1 MVAKASTKA
10 GEFFCFHCGKQVS
23 QEDYGC
29 RGCGSDFDRIV
40 KAFRCPRCAR
50 ILPVG
55 AVVCPACGLG
65 FKIRNVS
72 GTKQLTHD
80 EELLVELI
88 DWGKQ
93 PGAPSTG
100 STSSSDPVKENHLSE
115 AIKRTDGS
123 PLQDDVL
130 KSPSEQ
136 ISSEERD
143 ITNANSFAENSA
155 CDGVPEVYHT
165 QETGIDEIHS
175 SESTMRH
182 DRSDDSELNT
192 VRSIDGRVKSYER
205 TGPADRADSGYP
217 DISQQPRR
225 PVVGNQVPNSVPMPP
240 QDNSIIHSEGRRE
253 GLSNQVLRKM
263 LEERGREVSVLKGR
277 EDEIARREAHL
288 ERRIRDYATK
298 RRELDNLRKQS
309 ISDEHIPHQDYHAG
323 ESIDPPDFP
332 SDLAVDDR
340 DSWLKEQTRIKTELI
355 EIRNQMGPKDDM
367 IDYYPPHASGDV
379 LAKIEALEEKIMDIS
394 REREEM
400 SARLKRMEACM
411 VDTRDLLRILDQ
423 LLGRL
428 PPEVIDEFSRSRE
441 FKLYEKVLDDL
452 KI

>member
-1 MVAKASTKA
+1 MVAKAATKA
-10 GEFFCFHCGKQVS
+10 GEFFCFHCGKQVA

-93 PGAPSTG
+93 PGAPSTD
-100 STSSSDPVKENHLSE
+100 SASSSDPVKENHLSD
-115 AIKRTDGS
+115 AIQGTDGL
-123 PLQDDVL
+123 PLQGDVL

-136 ISSEERD
+136 ISSEEKD
-143 ITNANSFAENSA
+143 IANANSFAENSA
-155 CDGVPEVYHT
+155 CDGLPEVYHI
-165 QETGIDEIHS
+165 QETGVDEIHPP
-175 SESTMRH
+175 ESTMGY
-182 DRSDDSELNT
+182 DRPGGSDINAVKSP
-192 VRSIDGRVKSYER
+192 DGRVKSHER
-205 TGPADRADSGYP
+205 TDPSDGADSGYP

-225 PVVGNQVPNSVPMPP
+225 PVAGNQVSNSVPMPP
-240 QDNSIIHSEGRRE
+240 QDNSILHSEDRRE

-263 LEERGREVSVLKGR
+263 LEERGREVSALKGR
-277 EDEIARREAHL
+277 EDEIERREAHL
-288 ERRIRDYATK
+288 ERRIRDYAAK

-309 ISDEHIPHQDYHAG
+309 ISTEHMPHQNNHAG
-323 ESIDPPDFP
+323 EPIDPPDFP

-340 DSWLKEQTRIKTELI
+340 DSWLKEQTRIKMELI
-355 EIRNQMGPKDDM
+355 GIRNQMGSRDDM

-379 LAKIEALEEKIMDIS
+379 LAKMEALEEKIMDIT

-400 SARLKRMEACM
+400 SARLKRMEVCM

-428 PPEVIDEFSRSRE
+428 PPEVIDEFSKSRE